1 MPAARLFR
9 RILVGWDASR
19 DAAAALR
26 AAAAI
31 AGDEQ
36 AHVVALAVLAP
47 GGHAETAAERSADKA
62 AVQDRVR
69 RPFEELCLELAG
81 SGCARMTLQFREDR
95 NIVGALCGYA
105 AEYGFDLLVLGR
117 RGDAS
122 IAAGKLGRVADAAA
136 RNSTIPV
143 LLISAP

>member
-1 MPAARLFR
+1 MPAARPFR
-9 RILVGWDASR
+9 RILVGWDGSR

-26 AAAAI
+26 AAAGI
-31 AGDEQ
+31 AGDDQ
-36 AHVVALAVLAP
+36 AHVVALAVLPP

-62 AVQDRVR
+62 AAHDRVR

-81 SGCARMTLQFREDR
+81 PGRARMTLQFGEDK
-95 NIVGALCGYA
+95 NIARALCGHA
-105 AEYGFDLLVLGR
+105 AGYGFDLLVLGR

-122 IAAGKLGRVADAAA
+122 MTAGKLGHVADAAA
-136 RNSTIPV
+136 RSSSTPV